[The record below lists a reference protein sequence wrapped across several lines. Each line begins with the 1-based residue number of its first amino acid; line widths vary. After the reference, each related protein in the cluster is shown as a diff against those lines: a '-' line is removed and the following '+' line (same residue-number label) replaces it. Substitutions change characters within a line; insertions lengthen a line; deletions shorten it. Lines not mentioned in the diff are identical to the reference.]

1 MRKRKGY
8 EIKTRPGWVG
18 TNRGKDAPFEVNK
31 VGCENRVVV
40 VAAGKAVEVICI
52 SVLVVVVTDMVSGN
66 VFG

>member
-1 MRKRKGY
+1 MKRY
-8 EIKTRPGWVG
+8 EIKKKTRPGWVG
-18 TNRGKDAPFEVNK
+18 TNRGKVAPFEVNN
-31 VGCENRVVV
+31 VGCERRVVV